1 LRKNL
6 KKLLYP
12 IGSFS
17 AIIRLP
23 ESGREG
29 GISMEASKIRVY
41 SLDEDLLE
49 VIFHYHETYKQ
60 YFGAYP

>member
-1 LRKNL
+1 
-6 KKLLYP
+6 
-12 IGSFS
+12 
-17 AIIRLP
+17 
-23 ESGREG
+23 
-29 GISMEASKIRVY
+29 MEASKIRVY